1 MLETYVHNNKVNYGG
16 FENRGAG
23 REFIPQ
29 NPIVATLEED
39 GAEFGI
45 GLAGMEHPLFYKDG
59 ATWTGSDPVN
69 FAKFTHH
76 EWEETA
82 EAEAAT
88 VLENVGL
95 SYGLFSTF
103 RVHGK

>member
-1 MLETYVHNNKVNYGG
+1 MTSSHSKRYVAAKVEETYVHNNMVNYGG

-45 GLAGMEHPLFYKDG
+45 GLSGMEHPLYV
-59 ATWTGSDPVN
+59 SLS
-69 FAKFTHH
+69 
-76 EWEETA
+76 
-82 EAEAAT
+82 AAL
-88 VLENVGL
+88 VFFWLFFSFFQWFGCLRAL
-95 SYGLFSTF
+95 SYNLLSSQCRAFF
-103 RVHGK
+103 